1 MLAIV
6 LVYIYFYTYI
16 HIIYIRSSLFLLRKS
31 TSYLL
36 CLEGEGIVDPCGD
49 QKPFVYE
56 GDASSGNITS
66 PNYPEPYSSN
76 HDCEWKISV
85 DPSLV
90 IEITVFAFDVEDE

>member
-1 MLAIV
+1 M
-6 LVYIYFYTYI
+6 
-16 HIIYIRSSLFLLRKS
+16 
-31 TSYLL
+31 
-36 CLEGEGIVDPCGD
+36 DPCGD
-49 QKPFVYE
+49 QKPFVYA

-90 IEITVFAFDVEDE
+90 IEIIVFAFDIEDE